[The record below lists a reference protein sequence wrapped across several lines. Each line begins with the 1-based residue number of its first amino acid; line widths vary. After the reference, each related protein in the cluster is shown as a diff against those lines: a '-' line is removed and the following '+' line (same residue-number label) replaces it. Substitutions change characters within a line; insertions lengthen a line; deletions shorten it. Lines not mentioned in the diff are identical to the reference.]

1 MENYRPSLLGE
12 GFSQKP
18 FPMMQL
24 SFRTK
29 NTDWIPVFKKNDRK
43 NVENYR
49 PVSILP
55 NLSKIYEKVPLQ
67 LSVQI
72 FQYVSQNGN
81 VHSVKAL

>member
-1 MENYRPSLLGE
+1 
-12 GFSQKP
+12 
-18 FPMMQL
+18 MQL

-29 NTDWIPVFKKNDRK
+29 NTDRIPVFKKNDRK

-67 LSVQI
+67 LNVQI